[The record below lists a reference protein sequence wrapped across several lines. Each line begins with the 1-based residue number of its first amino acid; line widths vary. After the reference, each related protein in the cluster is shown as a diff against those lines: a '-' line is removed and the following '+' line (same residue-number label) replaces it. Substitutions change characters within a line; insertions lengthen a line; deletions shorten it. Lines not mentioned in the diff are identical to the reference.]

1 MQGITAKDAGAAL
14 AEPTVWE
21 KKTLIRVRA
30 NETIRSTQAK
40 HLDLTNWKNKVECHN
55 FSKPHGKLVAE
66 SAPDTGLLTP
76 NLSLQ
81 VSVQSD

>member
-40 HLDLTNWKNKVECHN
+40 HLDLTNWKTRSSAITFQSHM
-55 FSKPHGKLVAE
+55 E
-66 SAPDTGLLTP
+66 S
-76 NLSLQ
+76 
-81 VSVQSD
+81 